1 MQFREQRQHL
11 LHGRFRHQEL
21 RHGIVEES
29 LSEERAGIAG
39 VKCLLEG
46 LVEIVVSGDLERLL
60 EERLGLVEE
69 EVDLVLRRA
78 QRETV
83 EIVRREEQ
91 QEVLQRRQLE
101 TALQGDALDALT

>member
-1 MQFREQRQHL
+1 M
-11 LHGRFRHQEL
+11 
-21 RHGIVEES
+21 
-29 LSEERAGIAG
+29 
-39 VKCLLEG
+39 
-46 LVEIVVSGDLERLL
+46 VSGDLERLL